1 MGKDFL
7 GKWFIA
13 EMEQWDKEYID
24 LEEDGYFAI
33 KKKGIGEFK
42 FGAVEGQMDYV
53 IEKIGD
59 EERLEFTWDGSDEMD
74 PVSGRG
80 WITFKD
86 NGLHGKIYFHMGEQ
100 SWFKAKKSTMK
111 E

>member
-1 MGKDFL
+1 MKKDFL
-7 GKWFIA
+7 GKWLIT
-13 EMEQWDKEYID
+13 EMEQWDKDYID

-33 KKKGIGEFK
+33 KKKGSGEFK
-42 FGAVEGQMDYV
+42 FGAVEGQMDCV
-53 IEKIGD
+53 IAKIGN

-86 NGLHGKIYFHMGEQ
+86 KGLYGKIYFHMGEN
-100 SWFKAKKSTMK
+100 SWFKAKKSTMRD
-111 E
+111 